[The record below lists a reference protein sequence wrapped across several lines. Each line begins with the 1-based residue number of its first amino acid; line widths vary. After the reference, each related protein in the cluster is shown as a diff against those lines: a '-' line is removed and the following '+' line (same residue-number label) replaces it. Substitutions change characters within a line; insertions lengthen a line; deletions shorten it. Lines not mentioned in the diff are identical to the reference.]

1 MSRLF
6 VLFISRFLFYS
17 QYFYL
22 LKLLDILI
30 FNDYLININKY
41 IKHMRK
47 ILILLLIV
55 IALPASAQFDLK
67 GGIVYADKELTNF
80 AVTGQFYKDYL
91 AVSGDV
97 FIPTQKSQKVSG
109 AGRIG
114 LNLGSYRCRIVG
126 DIGVMYEDD
135 IWRCAG
141 GVEVNI
147 RLFGPV
153 SMYGRWQRSFPITT
167 DDEHTCIRWCQ
178 GRSDFSVGIAI
189 NLAYRRCY

>member
-1 MSRLF
+1 
-6 VLFISRFLFYS
+6 
-17 QYFYL
+17 
-22 LKLLDILI
+22 LI
-30 FNDYLININKY
+30 FNDYLIIINKY
-41 IKHMRK
+41 IKHMKK
-47 ILILLLIV
+47 ILILLLIA
-55 IALPASAQFDLK
+55 IALPVSAQFDLK

-114 LNLGSYRCRIVG
+114 LNLGSYRCRIIG
-126 DIGVMYEDD
+126 DIGAMYEDD

-141 GVEVNI
+141 GVEANI

-167 DDEHTCIRWCQ
+167 DDDHTRIRWCQ